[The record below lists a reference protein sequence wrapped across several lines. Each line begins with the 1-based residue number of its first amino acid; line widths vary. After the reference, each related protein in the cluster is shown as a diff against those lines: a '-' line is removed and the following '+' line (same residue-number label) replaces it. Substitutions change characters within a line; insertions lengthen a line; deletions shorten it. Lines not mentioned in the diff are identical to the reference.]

1 MEERLLAIDQD
12 LIQSSK
18 YKMNLEK
25 EIDKL
30 KNKNIKPK
38 LPIPINDNSNI
49 IKLDE
54 NKSFIQ
60 ESFIDNS
67 KISRSTGI
75 SDENLNSKVGDHCYA
90 CKIF

>member
-38 LPIPINDNSNI
+38 LPIPSNDNLTI
-49 IKLDE
+49 DE
-54 NKSFIQ
+54 NKFIVQ